1 MSQAISSFPLNSALP
16 QGKNKTY
23 TGYASSVI
31 SQQPA
36 GYGISDSD
44 AVSQAGSI
52 LPGSRVTY
60 NQFDRLPG
68 GAMPTNGTG
77 LGGGRRRL
85 SVGSMAQSDA
95 PTASMYAY
103 GYKTGDDET
112 SSIAPSQAGMTEF

>member
-1 MSQAISSFPLNSALP
+1 M
-16 QGKNKTY
+16 
-23 TGYASSVI
+23 
-31 SQQPA
+31 
-36 GYGISDSD
+36 
-44 AVSQAGSI
+44 
-52 LPGSRVTY
+52 TY

-68 GAMPTNGTG
+68 GAPQANGAG
-77 LGGGRRRL
+77 VGSGRRRL